1 MKVILLQEVKNLGK
15 KGELVT
21 VKDGY
26 AHNFL
31 FKRNLAQEATPGNI
45 RALEQQQHMQ
55 QKQADERQAEAE
67 ELKKVLEQMAIV
79 VAVKAGEGGRIFGSV
94 TSIDIANAIEQ
105 QGTKIDRR
113 TIDLPSPIKDLGQYV
128 VPAKLH
134 PGVTADL
141 KVEVRQS

>member
-26 AHNFL
+26 DHNFL

-45 RALEQQQHMQ
+45 RALEQQQRMQ

-105 QGTKIDRR
+105 
-113 TIDLPSPIKDLGQYV
+113 
-128 VPAKLH
+128 
-134 PGVTADL
+134 
-141 KVEVRQS
+141 

>member
-67 ELKKVLEQMAIV
+67 KLKKVLRGSAEPM
-79 VAVKAGEGGRIFGSV
+79 VARIRMLPALACAV
-94 TSIDIANAIEQ
+94 T
-105 QGTKIDRR
+105 R
-113 TIDLPSPIKDLGQYV
+113 
-128 VPAKLH
+128 
-134 PGVTADL
+134 
-141 KVEVRQS
+141 